1 MGNNIYFKDSFVKK
15 MLELVPENLKETWEL
30 DSTNFSKIIGIVRYD
45 NNNLESIYLIIKS
58 VFIDE
63 KYTVEH
69 NYIKFN
75 FIKNKFIFDSIY
87 SDYDPITKRN
97 VYPYQYRYDKDLN
110 ITAIYKFHNKF
121 DVNTGNHIL
130 TIQYKD
136 GKKVKEYYAYDGKFS
151 YKLFKELIKM
161 KVLNQP
167 DWMSE
172 IKPYNILRDL
182 WYKVIKLKNNKVKP
196 PDIFT
201 ECIKVYGNE
210 TLIYYWIN

>member
-1 MGNNIYFKDSFVKK
+1 MCRKRISVWVRHATKSNSLINQTLWKK
-15 MLELVPENLKETWEL
+15 IQTTFPERIQAR
-30 DSTNFSKIIGIVRYD
+30 TNGEGD
-45 NNNLESIYLIIKS
+45 CP
-58 VFIDE
+58 D
-63 KYTVEH
+63 
-69 NYIKFN
+69 
-75 FIKNKFIFDSIY
+75 
-87 SDYDPITKRN
+87 
-97 VYPYQYRYDKDLN
+97 
-110 ITAIYKFHNKF
+110 
-121 DVNTGNHIL
+121 
-130 TIQYKD
+130 
-136 GKKVKEYYAYDGKFS
+136 DGKFS

-182 WYKVIKLKNNKVKP
+182 WYKVIKLKNNKVKT